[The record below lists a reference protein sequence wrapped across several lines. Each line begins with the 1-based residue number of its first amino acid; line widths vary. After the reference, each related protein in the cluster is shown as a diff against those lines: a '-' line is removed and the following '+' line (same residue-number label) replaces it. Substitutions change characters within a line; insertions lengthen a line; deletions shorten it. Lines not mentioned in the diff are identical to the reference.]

1 MNVIYEGDLTFWGKA
16 SSEIGGSGTVYDYLE
31 FYIDEEPQ
39 ELIIGGDLNWQEYV
53 VNLPQGIHTLK
64 WVYEKDGAS
73 SMGDDCAWIDR
84 IQFPAGAVPPLNI
97 DFGDLNS
104 DNIVN
109 ILDVIISVNLIIG
122 HIELNNEQMQN
133 ADLNLD
139 GVIDL
144 FDMLMIVDLVLD
156 E

>member
-1 MNVIYEGDLTFWGKA
+1 
-16 SSEIGGSGTVYDYLE
+16 
-31 FYIDEEPQ
+31 
-39 ELIIGGDLNWQEYV
+39 
-53 VNLPQGIHTLK
+53 
-64 WVYEKDGAS
+64 
-73 SMGDDCAWIDR
+73 MGDDCAWIDR
-84 IQFPAGAVPPLNI
+84 IQVSAGAVPPLNI
-97 DFGDLNS
+97 DFGDLNG